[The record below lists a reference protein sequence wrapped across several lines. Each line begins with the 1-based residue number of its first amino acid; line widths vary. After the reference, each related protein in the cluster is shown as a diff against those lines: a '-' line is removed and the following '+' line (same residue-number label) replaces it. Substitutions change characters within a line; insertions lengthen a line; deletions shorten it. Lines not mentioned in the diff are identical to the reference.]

1 MELTREYQQYIL
13 DVLADLRGEQLGV
26 NLKYTLADPA
36 QNTEE
41 TANNS
46 KPQPVTAS

>member
-26 NLKYTLADPA
+26 KLKYTIADT
-36 QNTEE
+36 TEE
-41 TANNS
+41 TEVS
-46 KPQPVTAS
+46 DELK